1 MKDEYVKKNVTS
13 VIGTLE
19 FDDEKNKYF
28 VRVEN
33 NDEVIE
39 EWVEDILKELV
50 GSQIKIYSEENRV

>member
-33 NDEVIE
+33 KDEVIE

>member
-13 VIGTLE
+13 IIGTLE

-28 VRVEN
+28 VRIEN
-33 NDEVIE
+33 KDEIIE
-39 EWVEDILKELV
+39 EWVEDILKDLV

>member
-33 NDEVIE
+33 KDEVIE
-39 EWVEDILKELV
+39 EWVEDILKDLV
-50 GSQIKIYSEENRV
+50 GSQVKIYSEENRV

>member
-33 NDEVIE
+33 KDEVIE
-39 EWVEDILKELV
+39 EWIEDILKELV